1 MLPPFP
7 VFSLA
12 GLQVEN
18 NPLALNPSYI
28 LEIIFCKNKS
38 KNKKKK
44 NKSKGVYL
52 QLCEKRV
59 IKCQLECNC
68 ISHSKWWYHELKQ
81 S

>member
-1 MLPPFP
+1 MLPHFP

-38 KNKKKK
+38 KNKKNNKIKVKVFTYSSVK
-44 NKSKGVYL
+44 NVL
-52 QLCEKRV
+52 
-59 IKCQLECNC
+59 
-68 ISHSKWWYHELKQ
+68 
-81 S
+81 